1 MALDNRLD
9 EIRQGVLARAEKR
22 EKRYRLWIVAAGV
35 IEVACLLAFVLLADF
50 HDRSHLLLLVAAFL
64 VYGTLAMGML
74 ALGAFTQS
82 WCLRILR
89 AIELLEG
96 AGRSGCQG
104 QSTDQ

>member
-1 MALDNRLD
+1 MSVDDRLN
-9 EIRQGVLARAEKR
+9 EIRHGVLARAEKR

-35 IEVACLLAFVLLADF
+35 IEAACLLAFVGLADF
-50 HDRSHLLLLVAAFL
+50 HDRTHVLLLITAFL

-89 AIELLEG
+89 AIELSDGARLGGPEG
-96 AGRSGCQG
+96 QAR
-104 QSTDQ
+104 DR

>member
-1 MALDNRLD
+1 M
-9 EIRQGVLARAEKR
+9 VRAEKK

-35 IEVACLLAFVLLADF
+35 IEAGCLVAFVGLADF
-50 HDRSHLLLLVAAFL
+50 HDRLHQLLLVTAFL

-89 AIELLEG
+89 AIELLDGPQRGESEEQ
-96 AGRSGCQG
+96 ATGR
-104 QSTDQ
+104 